1 MYQKLFRVFSAVTL
15 DLVLHYALFLLLL
28 LFFSG
33 EKNSSGGWIGPLP
46 DETKFKLTFFIA
58 IIPAVLCG
66 VPSGFFLS
74 LAKSG
79 YSTIFFTIV
88 LLSLL
93 SGILIA
99 GLVSQL
105 GSISDKSELIQFLLS
120 SFVVPVAISLLCN
133 TITVI
138 LIKNLFDDNANNV
151 D

>member
-1 MYQKLFRVFSAVTL
+1 MVQKLFRVFSAVTL
-15 DLVLHYALFLLLL
+15 DLVLHYTLFLLLL

-46 DETKFKLTFFIA
+46 DGLKFKLAFFIA
-58 IIPAVLCG
+58 ILPAVLCG

-74 LAKSG
+74 LTKSG
-79 YSTIFFTIV
+79 YLTIFFIIV

-99 GLVSQL
+99 GVVSQL
-105 GSISDKSELIQFLLS
+105 GSISDKSELIKFLLS
-120 SFVVPVAISLLCN
+120 FFVVPVAISFLCN
-133 TITVI
+133 TVTVI
-138 LIKNLFDDNANNV
+138 LIKNLFDGNANSI